1 MFKVGDKVVFMNAE
15 KHESLCGFYPEVGTV
30 GTVVQVEENAT
41 DEYSL
46 LVDWGDAKGINV
58 WRVNNTKS
66 WWCNKADVKLY
77 ICDGS
82 DCADEE
88 VWKMLKP
95 KMERIV
101 TLLADVDNFH
111 DEVKKMVVDAYRSGY
126 GRAMKGRPF
135 RIKPKNIVKN

>member
-1 MFKVGDKVVFMNAE
+1 MFKVGDKVVMVDKKKHAMNPKIYPPYGTMGVIMAIDEADE
-15 KHESLCGFYPEVGTV
+15 KYTYDIQWEKGTTSNDDRWYV
-30 GTVVQVEENAT
+30 SKDGVAQFI
-41 DEYSL
+41 EY
-46 LVDWGDAKGINV
+46 
-58 WRVNNTKS
+58 T
-66 WWCNKADVKLY
+66 
-77 ICDGS
+77 
-82 DCADEE
+82 DEE